1 MEQKYLVKDSVL
13 LSVEERKVD
22 VSRARKA
29 RKGKNIVNQIISM
42 LIQQQLKNIV
52 IK

>member
-22 VSRARKA
+22 VSRSRKA
-29 RKGKNIVNQIISM
+29 RKGKNIVNQIIGM